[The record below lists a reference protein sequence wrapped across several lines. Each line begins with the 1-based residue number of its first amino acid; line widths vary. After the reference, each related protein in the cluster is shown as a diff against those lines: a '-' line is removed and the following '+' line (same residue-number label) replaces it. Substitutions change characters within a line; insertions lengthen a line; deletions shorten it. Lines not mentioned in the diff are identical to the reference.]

1 MVTPRIILILLF
13 LLGMNIAMAQVK
25 FEEAVIAKDSLTY
38 KPIDPLTPA
47 KAAFYS
53 AVIPGLGQVY
63 NKKYWKVPI
72 VYGGLAV
79 GYYFYNDNNKKY
91 REFRN
96 IYKRRLEGYTDDRY
110 FGVYSDAVLINA
122 QRTFERNRDI
132 STAVMIGFYVL
143 NIIDANVDA
152 HLIQFNVNDNL
163 SLAPDVSRNEID
175 YKYNIGITLNYRF

>member
-1 MVTPRIILILLF
+1 MVVYRFILCSFF
-13 LLGMNIAMAQVK
+13 LLGINTAIAQVQ
-25 FEEAVIAKDSLTY
+25 FEDIRVEKDSITY
-38 KPIDPLTPA
+38 QPIDPLTPA

-53 AVIPGLGQVY
+53 AVLPGLGQIY

-72 VYGGLAV
+72 VYGGLAI
-79 GYYFYNDNNKKY
+79 GYYFYNDNNNKY
-91 REFRN
+91 KEFRN

-110 FGVYSDAVLINA
+110 FGIYSDAVLINA

-152 HLIQFNVNDNL
+152 HLMQFNVNDNL
-163 SLAPDVSRNEID
+163 SLVPVVSRNEID
-175 YKYNIGITLNYRF
+175 YKYNIGLTLNFRF